1 MVGVNDFV
9 KDDEEIEIPILE
21 IGLEAE
27 EKQKKKL
34 SELRD
39 SRDQA
44 KVDTALKKIEKT
56 SRDGVN
62 LVPPIVAAAKEKAT
76 MGEIVDAMKTVL
88 GEWTETPVV

>member
-1 MVGVNDFV
+1 
-9 KDDEEIEIPILE
+9 
-21 IGLEAE
+21 
-27 EKQKKKL
+27 L

-44 KVDTALKKIEKT
+44 KVDTALKNIEKT

-76 MGEIVDAMKTVL
+76 MGEIVDAMKTVF